1 VSVVAEKMAQQ
12 QVAIFLETFH
22 VLEKTVKAFLDGGQL
37 SSASEELQKLSKL
50 VSEYGLSLP
59 SYELRKAQASIT
71 KLQSAVVALEET
83 ANPKRKFKFSRKTP
97 TNGQQQKPQ
106 PKTIDQI
113 DSCIKASLEP
123 TISGLLDAAIVLEA
137 EQTNKK
143 DLWLDNLENCS
154 VIIKGVPSTVHLT
167 KMRGCTV
174 VGGPV
179 MTSVFL
185 EECHNSKVVIGCQ
198 QLRTHKSHHCD
209 FYLHVRSRAI
219 IEDCSDCRFA
229 PYNRK
234 YTGATEEFA
243 AAQLDAGVNHW
254 DQVDDFN
261 WLSSEKASPNWSFI
275 PENERVPSWL

>member
-1 VSVVAEKMAQQ
+1 M
-12 QVAIFLETFH
+12 
-22 VLEKTVKAFLDGGQL
+22 G

-97 TNGQQQKPQ
+97 TNGQHQKPQ

-123 TISGLLDAAIVLEA
+123 TISGFLEA

-154 VIIKGVPSTVHLT
+154 VIIKGVPSTVHL
-167 KMRGCTV
+167 
-174 VGGPV
+174 
-179 MTSVFL
+179 
-185 EECHNSKVVIGCQ
+185 N
-198 QLRTHKSHHCD
+198 
-209 FYLHVRSRAI
+209 
-219 IEDCSDCRFA
+219 
-229 PYNRK
+229 
-234 YTGATEEFA
+234 
-243 AAQLDAGVNHW
+243 
-254 DQVDDFN
+254 
-261 WLSSEKASPNWSFI
+261 
-275 PENERVPSWL
+275 